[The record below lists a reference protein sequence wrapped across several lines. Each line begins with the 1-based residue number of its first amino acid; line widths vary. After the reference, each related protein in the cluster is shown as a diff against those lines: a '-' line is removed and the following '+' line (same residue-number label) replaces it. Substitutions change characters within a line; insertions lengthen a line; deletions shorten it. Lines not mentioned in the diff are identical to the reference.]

1 MPCDILNFIYLHKL
15 QNVNRYVKIEFIKRG
30 EITLLENLEKN
41 ELIEIIQKLQ
51 TEVEELKEKLYGKS
65 EVKNLPK
72 EAKVI
77 SNEEKV
83 KIFMEIFKG
92 RTDLYAKR
100 WTSTKTGKSGYSPVC
115 KNEFNTYKCD
125 KPKVK
130 CNECAYRELIPL
142 TEDIILKHLKGE
154 ITIGIYP
161 LLPGDLCNFLAIDFD
176 KKTYEKDVTA
186 FWNICDEL
194 NIPIYVERSRS
205 GNGAHIWIFF
215 EESISARIA
224 RKMGNVLLTKTME
237 KESLD
242 LDSYDRLFPNQDTIP
257 KGGFGNLIALP
268 FQGESSK
275 NGNTVFVNKYF
286 EVEKNQIDILAN
298 IKRMKI
304 DEVYSF
310 IDKYKDDDYNE
321 PETEEISDDE
331 IPKKENIKDITFI
344 NNVECIFD
352 NQIYIKKLKLLPNEI
367 TYLKRLASFTN
378 PEFYEK
384 QRLRLPIYKTP
395 RIISCFEED
404 ERFLILPR
412 GCIEK
417 IKEICT
423 KSNVKLIIKD
433 TREKGTKT
441 SYEFN
446 GILNKKQEKT
456 MKELLQYDVGVLCAP
471 TGFGKTVVGAKI
483 ISELNTNTLVIVN
496 RNNLLEQWKDRL
508 SYFLNIDKK
517 EIGQIGAS
525 KEKVNGKLDIASFQS
540 LFKKDN
546 LEDLVKNYGLVI
558 VDECHHVAAFSFE
571 KVLKA
576 IRSKYV
582 YGLTATPTRKDGW
595 HKIIYMQCGDIR
607 CRVANHELKQNKELE
622 HTVIVKKTNYKYIP
636 IEEKEK
642 IQISEILN
650 DMCHNV
656 FRNSLIVEDI
666 RKCIE
671 EGRIPIV
678 LTERVEHLKILKESL
693 ENLNIPIVIYKGNIG
708 KKKNKEIQEII
719 KEADESHQP
728 RIILATSSSIGEGFD
743 DSRLDTLFLTMPV
756 SWKGRIIQYVGR
768 LHREHEDKEKVI
780 VYDYLDNMKVLE
792 KMYFRRLKGYK
803 IAGYEIIE

>member
-1 MPCDILNFIYLHKL
+1 MLLQKL
-15 QNVNRYVKIEFIKRG
+15 DKDELIQII
-30 EITLLENLEKN
+30 ENLKKENK
-41 ELIEIIQKLQ
+41 
-51 TEVEELKEKLYGKS
+51 TLKEQLYGKV
-65 EVKNLPK
+65 EKEETEQEPKN
-72 EAKVI
+72 I
-77 SNEEKV
+77 SSEEKV

-100 WTSTKTGKSGYSPVC
+100 WTSNKTGKSGYSPVC
-115 KNEFNTYKCD
+115 KNEFSAYKCD
-125 KPKVK
+125 KPRIK
-130 CNECAYRELIPL
+130 CNECPYRELLPL
-142 TEDIILKHLKGE
+142 TEDVVLKHLKGD

-176 KKTYEKDVTA
+176 KKTYEKDVIA
-186 FWNICDEL
+186 FWNTCDDL
-194 NIPIYVERSRS
+194 GIPIYVEKSRS
-205 GNGAHIWIFF
+205 GDGAHVWIFF

-224 RKMGNVLLTKTME
+224 RKMGNILLTKTME
-237 KESLD
+237 KASLD
-242 LDSYDRLFPNQDTIP
+242 LDSYDRLFPNQDTMP

-268 FQGESSK
+268 FQGKSSK
-275 NGNTVFVNKYF
+275 SGNTVLVDKYF
-286 EVEKNQIDILAN
+286 DVQDNQLDILTN
-298 IKRMKI
+298 IKRIKS
-304 DEVYSF
+304 DEIYEF
-310 IDKYKDDDYNE
+310 IDKYKEDDYKE
-321 PETEEISDDE
+321 PEPEEISDDD
-331 IPKKENIKDITFI
+331 IPKKDNIKNTLFT
-344 NNVECIFD
+344 NNVECIIE

-378 PEFYEK
+378 PKFYELQK
-384 QRLRLPIYKTP
+384 LRMPIFYKTTP

-404 ERFLILPR
+404 DRFLILPR
-412 GCIEK
+412 GCLEK
-417 IKEICT
+417 IKEICE

-433 TREKGTKT
+433 KREKGIETEYNFIGK
-441 SYEFN
+441 
-446 GILNKKQEKT
+446 LNKKQENA
-456 MKELLQYDVGVLCAP
+456 MNELITHETGVLCAT
-471 TGFGKTVVGAKI
+471 TGFGKTVIGANI
-483 ISELNTNTLVIVN
+483 ISKLKTNTLVIVN
-496 RNNLLEQWKDRL
+496 RNNLLEQWKERL
-508 SYFLNIDKK
+508 SYFLDTNKK
-517 EIGQIGAS
+517 EIGQCGAS
-525 KEKVNGKLDIASFQS
+525 KEKLNGKLDVASFQA

-546 LEDLVKNYGLVI
+546 IEEIVKNYGLVI

-607 CRVANHELKQNKELE
+607 VRVSNKELKQNKEME

-636 IEEKEK
+636 TEERDK
-642 IQISEILN
+642 IPISEILS

-656 FRNSLIVEDI
+656 FRNSLIIEDI
-666 RKCIE
+666 GKCIS

-678 LTERVEHLKILKESL
+678 LTERVEHLNILREQL
-693 ENLNIPIVIYKGNIG
+693 GYMNVPVVIYKGNMG
-708 KKKNKEIQEII
+708 KKKTKEIQDIL
-719 KEADESHQP
+719 KEADENNKS

-792 KMYFRRLKGYK
+792 KMYNRRIKGYK
-803 IAGYEIIE
+803 IAGYEIVE

>member
-1 MPCDILNFIYLHKL
+1 M
-15 QNVNRYVKIEFIKRG
+15 
-30 EITLLENLEKN
+30 LLEKLDKD
-41 ELIEIIQKLQ
+41 ELIQIIENLKKENK
-51 TEVEELKEKLYGKS
+51 TLKEQLYGKV
-65 EVKNLPK
+65 EKEETEQEPKN
-72 EAKVI
+72 I
-77 SNEEKV
+77 SSEEKV

-100 WTSTKTGKSGYSPVC
+100 WTSNKTGKSGYSPVC
-115 KNEFNTYKCD
+115 KNEFSAYKCD
-125 KPKVK
+125 KPRIK
-130 CNECAYRELIPL
+130 CNECPYRELLPL
-142 TEDIILKHLKGE
+142 TEDVVLKHLKGD

-176 KKTYEKDVTA
+176 KKTYEKDVIA
-186 FWNICDEL
+186 FWNTCDDL
-194 NIPIYVERSRS
+194 GIPIYVEKSRS
-205 GNGAHIWIFF
+205 GDGAHVWIFF

-224 RKMGNVLLTKTME
+224 RKMGNILLTKTME
-237 KESLD
+237 KASLD
-242 LDSYDRLFPNQDTIP
+242 LDSYDRLFPNQDTMP

-268 FQGESSK
+268 FQGKSSK
-275 NGNTVFVNKYF
+275 SGNTVLVDKYF
-286 EVEKNQIDILAN
+286 DVQDNQLDILTN
-298 IKRMKI
+298 IKRIKS
-304 DEVYSF
+304 DEIYEF
-310 IDKYKDDDYNE
+310 IDKYKEDDYKE
-321 PETEEISDDE
+321 PEPEEISDDD
-331 IPKKENIKDITFI
+331 IPKKDNIKNTLFT
-344 NNVECIFD
+344 NNIECIIE

-378 PEFYEK
+378 PKFYELQK
-384 QRLRLPIYKTP
+384 LRMPIFYKTTP

-404 ERFLILPR
+404 DRFLILPR
-412 GCIEK
+412 GCLEK
-417 IKEICT
+417 IKEICE

-433 TREKGTKT
+433 KREKGIETEYNFIGK
-441 SYEFN
+441 
-446 GILNKKQEKT
+446 LNKKQENA
-456 MKELLQYDVGVLCAP
+456 MNELITHETGVLCAT
-471 TGFGKTVVGAKI
+471 TGFGKTVIGANI
-483 ISELNTNTLVIVN
+483 ISKLKTNTLVIVN
-496 RNNLLEQWKDRL
+496 RNNLLEQWKERL
-508 SYFLNIDKK
+508 SYFLDTNKK
-517 EIGQIGAS
+517 EIGQCGAS
-525 KEKVNGKLDIASFQS
+525 KEKLNGKLDVASFQA

-546 LEDLVKNYGLVI
+546 IEEIVKNYGLVI

-607 CRVANHELKQNKELE
+607 VRVSNKELKQNKEME

-636 IEEKEK
+636 TEERDK
-642 IQISEILN
+642 IQISEILS

-656 FRNSLIVEDI
+656 FRNSLIIEDI
-666 RKCIE
+666 GKCIS

-678 LTERVEHLKILKESL
+678 LTERVEHLNILREQL
-693 ENLNIPIVIYKGNIG
+693 EYMNVPVVIYKGSMG
-708 KKKNKEIQEII
+708 KKKTKEIQDIL
-719 KEADESHQP
+719 KEADENNKS

-792 KMYFRRLKGYK
+792 KMYNRRIKGYK
-803 IAGYEIIE
+803 IAGYEIVE

>member
-1 MPCDILNFIYLHKL
+1 M
-15 QNVNRYVKIEFIKRG
+15 
-30 EITLLENLEKN
+30 LLEKLDKD
-41 ELIEIIQKLQ
+41 ELIQIIENLKKENK
-51 TEVEELKEKLYGKS
+51 TLKEQLYGKV
-65 EVKNLPK
+65 EKEETEQEPKN
-72 EAKVI
+72 I
-77 SNEEKV
+77 SSEEKV

-100 WTSTKTGKSGYSPVC
+100 WTSNKTGKSGYSPVC
-115 KNEFNTYKCD
+115 KNEFSAYKCD
-125 KPKVK
+125 KPRIK
-130 CNECAYRELIPL
+130 CNECPYRELLPL
-142 TEDIILKHLKGE
+142 TEDVVLKHLKGD

-176 KKTYEKDVTA
+176 KKTYEKDVIA
-186 FWNICDEL
+186 FWNTCDDL
-194 NIPIYVERSRS
+194 GIPIYVEKSRS
-205 GNGAHIWIFF
+205 GDGAHVCIFF

-224 RKMGNVLLTKTME
+224 RKMGNILLTKTME
-237 KESLD
+237 KASLD
-242 LDSYDRLFPNQDTIP
+242 LDSYDRLFPNQDTMP

-268 FQGESSK
+268 FQGKSSK
-275 NGNTVFVNKYF
+275 SGNTVLVDKYF
-286 EVEKNQIDILAN
+286 DVQDNQLDILTN
-298 IKRMKI
+298 IKRIKS
-304 DEVYSF
+304 DEIYEF
-310 IDKYKDDDYNE
+310 IDKYKEDDYKE
-321 PETEEISDDE
+321 PEPEEISDDD
-331 IPKKENIKDITFI
+331 IPKKDNIKNTLFT
-344 NNVECIFD
+344 NNIECIIE

-378 PEFYEK
+378 PKFYELQK
-384 QRLRLPIYKTP
+384 LRMPIFYKTTP

-404 ERFLILPR
+404 DRFLILPR
-412 GCIEK
+412 GCLEK
-417 IKEICT
+417 IKEICE

-433 TREKGTKT
+433 KREKGIETEYNFIGK
-441 SYEFN
+441 
-446 GILNKKQEKT
+446 LNKKQENA
-456 MKELLQYDVGVLCAP
+456 MNELITHETGVLCAT
-471 TGFGKTVVGAKI
+471 TGFGKTVIGANI
-483 ISELNTNTLVIVN
+483 ISKLKTNTLVIVN
-496 RNNLLEQWKDRL
+496 RNNLLEQWKERL
-508 SYFLNIDKK
+508 SYFLDTNKK
-517 EIGQIGAS
+517 EIGQCGAS
-525 KEKVNGKLDIASFQS
+525 KEKLNGKLDVASFQA

-546 LEDLVKNYGLVI
+546 IEEIVKNYGLVI

-607 CRVANHELKQNKELE
+607 VRVSNKELKQNKEME

-636 IEEKEK
+636 TEERDK
-642 IQISEILN
+642 IQISEILS

-656 FRNSLIVEDI
+656 FRNSLIIEDI
-666 RKCIE
+666 GKCIS

-678 LTERVEHLKILKESL
+678 LTERVEHLNILREQL
-693 ENLNIPIVIYKGNIG
+693 EYMNVPVVIYKGSMG
-708 KKKNKEIQEII
+708 KKKTKEIQDIL
-719 KEADESHQP
+719 KEADENNKS

-792 KMYFRRLKGYK
+792 KMYNRRIKGYK
-803 IAGYEIIE
+803 IAGYEIVE

>member
-1 MPCDILNFIYLHKL
+1 MLLQKL
-15 QNVNRYVKIEFIKRG
+15 DKDELIQII
-30 EITLLENLEKN
+30 ENLKKENK
-41 ELIEIIQKLQ
+41 
-51 TEVEELKEKLYGKS
+51 TLKEQLYGKV
-65 EVKNLPK
+65 EKEETEQEPKN
-72 EAKVI
+72 V
-77 SNEEKV
+77 SSEEKV

-100 WTSTKTGKSGYSPVC
+100 WTSNKTGKSGYSPVC
-115 KNEFNTYKCD
+115 KNEFSAYKCD
-125 KPKVK
+125 KPRIK
-130 CNECAYRELIPL
+130 CNECPYRELLPL
-142 TEDIILKHLKGE
+142 TEDVVLKHLKGD

-176 KKTYEKDVTA
+176 KKTYEKDVIA
-186 FWNICDEL
+186 FWNTCDDL
-194 NIPIYVERSRS
+194 GIPIYVEKSRS
-205 GNGAHIWIFF
+205 GDGAHVWIFF

-224 RKMGNVLLTKTME
+224 RKMGNILLTKTME
-237 KESLD
+237 KASLD
-242 LDSYDRLFPNQDTIP
+242 LDSYDRLFPNQDTMP

-268 FQGESSK
+268 FQGKSSK
-275 NGNTVFVNKYF
+275 SGNTVLVDKYF
-286 EVEKNQIDILAN
+286 DVQDNQLDILTN
-298 IKRMKI
+298 IKRIKS
-304 DEVYSF
+304 DEIYEF
-310 IDKYKDDDYNE
+310 IDKYKEDDYKE
-321 PETEEISDDE
+321 PEPEEISDDD
-331 IPKKENIKDITFI
+331 IPKKDNIKNTLFT
-344 NNVECIFD
+344 NNVECIIE

-378 PEFYEK
+378 PKFYELQK
-384 QRLRLPIYKTP
+384 LRMPIFYKTTP

-404 ERFLILPR
+404 DRFLILPR
-412 GCIEK
+412 GCLEK
-417 IKEICT
+417 IKEICE

-433 TREKGTKT
+433 KREKGIETEYNFIGK
-441 SYEFN
+441 
-446 GILNKKQEKT
+446 LNKKQENA
-456 MKELLQYDVGVLCAP
+456 MNELITHETGVLCAT
-471 TGFGKTVVGAKI
+471 TGFGKTVIGANI
-483 ISELNTNTLVIVN
+483 ISKLKTNTLVIVN
-496 RNNLLEQWKDRL
+496 RNNLLEQWKERL
-508 SYFLNIDKK
+508 SYFLDTNKK
-517 EIGQIGAS
+517 EIGQCGAS
-525 KEKVNGKLDIASFQS
+525 KEKLNGKLDVASFQA

-546 LEDLVKNYGLVI
+546 IEEIVKNYGLVI

-607 CRVANHELKQNKELE
+607 VRVSNKELKQNKEME

-636 IEEKEK
+636 TEERDK
-642 IQISEILN
+642 IQISEILS

-656 FRNSLIVEDI
+656 FRNSLIIEDI
-666 RKCIE
+666 GKCIS

-678 LTERVEHLKILKESL
+678 LTERVEHLNILREQL
-693 ENLNIPIVIYKGNIG
+693 EYMNVPVVIYKGNMG
-708 KKKNKEIQEII
+708 KKKTKEIQDIL
-719 KEADESHQP
+719 KEADENNKS

-792 KMYFRRLKGYK
+792 KMYNRRIKGYK
-803 IAGYEIIE
+803 IAGYEIVE